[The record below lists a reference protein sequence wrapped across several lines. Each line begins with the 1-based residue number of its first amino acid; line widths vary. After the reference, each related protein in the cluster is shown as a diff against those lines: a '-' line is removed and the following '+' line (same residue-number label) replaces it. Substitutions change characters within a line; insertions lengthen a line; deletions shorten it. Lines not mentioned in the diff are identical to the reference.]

1 MTKAQAANL
10 KPGDILRD
18 ENDNR
23 MSNKKSIRGRPKSE
37 SPASKQYRIRLTSDQ
52 YNKLK
57 ELSEKEGLP
66 MSEIIKIGID
76 LYFKDHFMEDF
87 LYGINSNDRISS

>member
-1 MTKAQAANL
+1 M
-10 KPGDILRD
+10 G
-18 ENDNR
+18 
-23 MSNKKSIRGRPKSE
+23 NKKSIRGRPKSE
-37 SPASKQYRIRLTSDQ
+37 NPASKQYRIRLTSDQ

-66 MSEIIKIGID
+66 MSEILKIGID

-87 LYGINSNDRISS
+87 LYGINSNNRNSS